1 MNKTILVAY
10 ASRLGSTKE
19 VAEAVAQQLRDRDET
34 VHVRCVED
42 VTDLSQ
48 YDAVVVGSA
57 IQRDAWLPE
66 AVAFV
71 EQNRAVLSKVPVAYF
86 VVCMTM
92 CEDTKENRQQVIS
105 YIKPVI
111 EMVKPVGIGLFGGV
125 IDYTK
130 FSWLMQL
137 AMMEDKIPEG
147 DFRNWDAIYEWAD
160 EVETEISNR

>member
-1 MNKTILVAY
+1 
-10 ASRLGSTKE
+10 
-19 VAEAVAQQLRDRDET
+19 
-34 VHVRCVED
+34 
-42 VTDLSQ
+42 
-48 YDAVVVGSA
+48 
-57 IQRDAWLPE
+57 
-66 AVAFV
+66 
-71 EQNRAVLSKVPVAYF
+71 VLSKVPVAYF